1 MSNTEIRIRGTRY
14 SMPFSNGILASSLL
28 RAGMS
33 TFDSFKFAENIRKY
47 LLETGRIDITE
58 DELSE
63 IIIQELENQNYQTET
78 DNYRIWQR
86 IRKEKL
92 GIVILIGGVTGI
104 GKSTVAKEVSYRL
117 GFTSSIGTDSI
128 RQVMRKTIS
137 GELTPELHESSY
149 LAYKHIDTH
158 PMISDVIVGFERQ
171 CRLVSVGINGIIER
185 SKEEGVNILIEGIH
199 IIPGFFKRDIA
210 VFPFIL
216 HLEDLQ
222 THTERIYSRSRGT
235 RRPVENYFDHL
246 DNIITI
252 QKYIKSQAKEYDVP
266 IIENTNFEQS
276 INIII
281 KHIVDYFRKQLEEE

>member
-1 MSNTEIRIRGTRY
+1 
-14 SMPFSNGILASSLL
+14 
-28 RAGMS
+28 MS
-33 TFDSFKFAENIRKY
+33 TFESFDFAENIRKY
-47 LLETGRIDITE
+47 LLNAGKIDITE
-58 DELSE
+58 GELSE
-63 IIIQELENQNYQTET
+63 IIIQELEKQNYKIET

-86 IRKEKL
+86 IRKERL

-137 GELTPELHESSY
+137 EELTPELHESSY

-158 PMISDVIVGFERQ
+158 PMISDVIMGFERQ

-185 SKEEGVNILIEGIH
+185 SKEEGVNMLIEGIH
-199 IIPGFFKRDIA
+199 IIPGYFKQDMA

-216 HLEDLQ
+216 HLEELEA
-222 THTERIYSRSRGT
+222 HIERIYSRSRGT
-235 RRPVENYFDHL
+235 RRPAENYLDHL

-252 QKYIKSQAKEYDVP
+252 QKYIKRQAKEYDVP
-266 IIENTNFEQS
+266 IIENTDFEQS
-276 INIII
+276 VSTII
-281 KHIVDYFRKQLEEE
+281 KHIIDYFSKQLEE